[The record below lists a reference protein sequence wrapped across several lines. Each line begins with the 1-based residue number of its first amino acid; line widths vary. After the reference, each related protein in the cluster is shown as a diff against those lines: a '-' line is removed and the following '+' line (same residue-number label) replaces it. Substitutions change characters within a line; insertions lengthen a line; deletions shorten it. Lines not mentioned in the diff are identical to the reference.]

1 MQSLTVW
8 HTNFEHSYAQI
19 ALLLHQSIQKRHRQ
33 QQKSANKSIAD
44 SFLHQWSML
53 SWSAANNIA
62 SASECNEPWV
72 KQTSDHSPCSATEVC
87 VLPCQQ
93 MSGAKARYFYS
104 DNYKD
109 EDDDEQLQNMI
120 NGIVSIHIHWRVS
133 LVFQVGWTTPGL
145 MHSCYFV
152 PFGPFIQTQLWTS
165 LKLTT

>member
-8 HTNFEHSYAQI
+8 YTNFEHSYAQV

-33 QQKSANKSIAD
+33 KKKSANKSIAD

-72 KQTSDHSPCSATEVC
+72 KQTSDHSPCQCNRGVC

-109 EDDDEQLQNMI
+109 EDDDDDEQLQNMI

-133 LVFQVGWTTPGL
+133 LVFQAGWTTPGL
-145 MHSCYFV
+145 MHSCYFAPLV
-152 PFGPFIQTQLWTS
+152 LLFKHSSDQVWS
-165 LKLTT
+165 